1 VGVKS
6 KITLFPGGLE
16 FSKRAKVDI
25 ESYDEVLDFLDD
37 YFTARVK
44 DEFYLQE
51 LKELVDG
58 SRRNRTVTI
67 RPIQLLFLEYRRKF
81 NDYSV
86 VIEGEEKIWMNLL
99 SYWQ

>member
-1 VGVKS
+1 M
-6 KITLFPGGLE
+6 
-16 FSKRAKVDI
+16 DI
-25 ESYDEVLDFLDD
+25 ESYDEALDFLDD

-99 SYWQ
+99 NYWQ

>member
-1 VGVKS
+1 M
-6 KITLFPGGLE
+6 
-16 FSKRAKVDI
+16 DI
-25 ESYDEVLDFLDD
+25 ESYDEVLDFLDV